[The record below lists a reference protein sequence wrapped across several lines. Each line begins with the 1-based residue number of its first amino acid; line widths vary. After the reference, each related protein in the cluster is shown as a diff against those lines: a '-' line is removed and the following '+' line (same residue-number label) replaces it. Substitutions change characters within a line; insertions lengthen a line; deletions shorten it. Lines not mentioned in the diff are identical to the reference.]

1 MAGQFLDYTGLAVF
15 KDLLFNLIN
24 NKLATKQD
32 KGDYVTKKDLEGLG
46 IGVEYSNF
54 GYSRDRENSDPTY
67 GLESIEIEDKLNI
80 ITTGTKRVR
89 DPSKPSYGL

>member
-32 KGDYVTKKDLEGLG
+32 KGDYVTTNNLNNKLELYISKDYLDK
-46 IGVEYSNF
+46 IDINSK
-54 GYSRDRENSDPTY
+54 RD
-67 GLESIEIEDKLNI
+67 
-80 ITTGTKRVR
+80 R